1 LESIIDRLSQ
11 LLFAS
16 DIAFRRLH
24 RRVTKEE
31 LNLFEFAS
39 SAMTETGATA
49 TKVVG
54 GQVVNAHK
62 LGASF
67 HGIPNYIG
75 GYSGILPSSILQN
88 SSEDSPSSHS

>member
-1 LESIIDRLSQ
+1 MESIIDRLSQ

-39 SAMTETGATA
+39 SAMAKPSTGT
-49 TKVVG
+49 TKVMRCEMVHADPLS
-54 GQVVNAHK
+54 VV
-62 LGASF
+62 LYER
-67 HGIPNYIG
+67 PNNIRR
-75 GYSGILPSSILQN
+75 N
-88 SSEDSPSSHS
+88 STT